1 MRGDDGSGWSIVWR
15 MIMWARLRDAEHAK
29 RIIGMFL
36 RPVDANAE
44 TNLLGG
50 GVYDSGLC
58 AHPPFQI
65 DGNLGFPA
73 ALSEML
79 VQSHDGWIRI
89 LPALPEDWHEE
100 PSMRSAQEA
109 ESKWMRHGRIRQW
122 NIRCAVRSPRRL
134 R

>member
-1 MRGDDGSGWSIVWR
+1 MPTF
-15 MIMWARLRDAEHAK
+15 MWARLRDVEHDK

-65 DGNLGFPA
+65 DGNLGFPVGPVGDA
-73 ALSEML
+73 C
-79 VQSHDGWIRI
+79 
-89 LPALPEDWHEE
+89 PKP
-100 PSMRSAQEA
+100 
-109 ESKWMRHGRIRQW
+109 
-122 NIRCAVRSPRRL
+122 
-134 R
+134 